1 MFLPYFISW
10 VVVSTIML
18 NIFGQ
23 NGVLSNVLAHFGI
36 EDFSIY
42 QQIRQW
48 PVTVSYTHLIKEWLS
63 RPLRQKSGQT
73 KKVMIKRS
81 PWPMNSSSE
90 KTKMTKTGVV
100 FFCALI
106 CCFLWGSAFPCI
118 KIGYGL
124 FSIGASDSTSQIVFA
139 GMRFTLA
146 GILVILFG
154 SLLQGK

>member
-1 MFLPYFISW
+1 
-10 VVVSTIML
+10 
-18 NIFGQ
+18 
-23 NGVLSNVLAHFGI
+23 
-36 EDFSIY
+36 
-42 QQIRQW
+42 
-48 PVTVSYTHLIKEWLS
+48 
-63 RPLRQKSGQT
+63 
-73 KKVMIKRS
+73 
-81 PWPMNSSSE
+81 
-90 KTKMTKTGVV
+90 MTKTGVV

-154 SLLQGK
+154 SLLQGKWLRPAKKNLLMVGKLSLVQTVGQYIFFYIGLAHTTGG